1 MIKRTYLVFIII
13 ALTLNSCNYFSK
25 YPGYNKTKSG
35 IYYKLI
41 KFGESTEK
49 AKPGNYMT
57 VDISYQTIGD
67 SVFFEGRRKLQIT
80 EPTFVGAID
89 ECFLMLAED
98 EMASFIISANDFFTK
113 TLETTL
119 PAFIQKEDPMIV
131 DIDVIDIQTE
141 EEFFMEKEA
150 FLHWIEDFGDY
161 EKVILRQYIDQQKVD
176 IKATES
182 GLYHITLEEGNG
194 EKVFIGDTVTVH
206 YEGKFLNGKFFDS
219 TKRRNSPF
227 QFVYGRK
234 WQVIEGME
242 EAIGRMIEGERAL
255 FIIPSQIGFGETGSS
270 TGIIPPYTS
279 TLFEV
284 ELLEVIPG
292 SREKDLDL
300 NKYD

>member
-1 MIKRTYLVFIII
+1 MIKKTFFVII
-13 ALTLNSCNYFSK
+13 AIFMTLSSCNYFSK
-25 YPGYNKTKSG
+25 YKGYSKTKTG

-41 KFGESTEK
+41 QFGESSDK
-49 AKPGNYMT
+49 ANPGDYIT
-57 VDISYQTIGD
+57 VDITYKTILD
-67 SVFFEGRRKLQIT
+67 SVFFEGRRKLRIT
-80 EPTFVGAID
+80 EPAFPGAID

-98 EMASFIISANDFFTK
+98 EMASFIISANDFFSK
-113 TLETTL
+113 TIETTL
-119 PAFIQKEDPMIV
+119 PAFIQPEDPMKV

-141 EEFFMEKEA
+141 EEYIMEKEA

-161 EKVILRQYIDQQKVD
+161 ERVILRQYIDYEKVD
-176 IKATES
+176 IEPTES
-182 GLYHITLEEGNG
+182 GLYHIILTEGSG
-194 EKVFIGDTVTVH
+194 EKVFVGDTVTVH

-242 EAIGRMIEGERAL
+242 EAIGRMTEGEKAL

-284 ELLEVIPG
+284 ELIEVIPG
-292 SREKDLDL
+292 SREENLDL

>member
-1 MIKRTYLVFIII
+1 MIKKTSLVII
-13 ALTLNSCNYFSK
+13 AIFMTLSSCNYFSK
-25 YPGYNKTKSG
+25 YKGYSKTKTG

-41 KFGESTEK
+41 QFGESSDK
-49 AKPGNYMT
+49 AGPGDYIT
-57 VDISYQTIGD
+57 VDITYKTILD
-67 SVFFEGRRKLQIT
+67 SVFFEGRRKLRIT
-80 EPTFVGAID
+80 EPAFPGAID

-98 EMASFIISANDFFTK
+98 EKASFIISANDFFSK
-113 TLETTL
+113 TIETTL
-119 PAFIQKEDPMIV
+119 PAFIQPEDPMKV
-131 DIDVIDIQTE
+131 DIDIVDIQTE
-141 EEFFMEKEA
+141 EEYIMEKEA

-161 EKVILRQYIDQQKVD
+161 ERVILRQYIDHEKVD
-176 IKATES
+176 IEPTES
-182 GLYHITLEEGNG
+182 GLYHIILKKGTG
-194 EKVFIGDTVTVH
+194 EKVFVGDTVTVH

-242 EAIGRMIEGERAL
+242 EAIGRMTEGEKAL

-284 ELLEVIPG
+284 ELIEVIPG
-292 SREKDLDL
+292 SREENLDL

>member
-1 MIKRTYLVFIII
+1 MIKKTFLAFVLMALV
-13 ALTLNSCNYFSK
+13 LSSCDYFSK
-25 YPGYNKTKSG
+25 YPGYKKTKSG
-35 IYYKLI
+35 IYFKLI
-41 KFGESTEK
+41 KFGESLDK
-49 AKPGNYMT
+49 AKPGDYMT
-57 VDISYQTIGD
+57 VDIIYKTLED

-80 EPTFVGAID
+80 EPPFKGAID
-89 ECFLMLAED
+89 ECFLMLSED

-119 PAFIQKEDPMIV
+119 PAFIEEQDPMMV
-131 DIDVIDIQTE
+131 DIDVVDIQTE
-141 EEFFMEKEA
+141 EEYIMEKEA
-150 FLHWIEDFGDY
+150 FLNWIEDFGDY
-161 EKVILRQYIDQQKVD
+161 EKVILRQYIDFQKVE
-176 IKATES
+176 IEPTES
-182 GLYHITLEEGNG
+182 GLYHIVLQEGKG

-242 EAIGRMIEGERAL
+242 EAIGRMIEGEKAL
-255 FIIPSQIGFGETGSS
+255 FIMPSQLGFGETGSS

-292 SREKDLDL
+292 PRQKDMDL

>member
-1 MIKRTYLVFIII
+1 MIKRTFLAFALI
-13 ALTLNSCNYFSK
+13 ALIFNSCDYFSK
-25 YPGYNKTKSG
+25 YPGYKKTQSG
-35 IYYKLI
+35 IYFKLI
-41 KFGESTEK
+41 KFGESLDK
-49 AKPGNYMT
+49 AKPGDYMT
-57 VDISYQTIGD
+57 VDIVYKTLKD
-67 SVFFEGRRKLQIT
+67 SIFFEGRRKLQIT
-80 EPTFVGAID
+80 EPTFKGAID
-89 ECFLMLAED
+89 ECFLMLSED

-119 PAFIQKEDPMIV
+119 PDFIHEQDPMVV
-131 DIDVIDIQTE
+131 DIDVVDIQTE
-141 EEFFMEKEA
+141 EEYFMEKEA
-150 FLHWIEDFGDY
+150 FLNWIEDFGDY
-161 EKVILRQYIDQQKVD
+161 EKVILRQYIDLQKVE
-176 IKATES
+176 IEPTES
-182 GLYHITLEEGNG
+182 GLYHIVLQEGKG

-242 EAIGRMIEGERAL
+242 EAIGRMIEGEKAL
-255 FIIPSQIGFGETGSS
+255 FIMPSQIGFGETGSS

-284 ELLEVIPG
+284 ELVEVIPG
-292 SREKDLDL
+292 PREKDMDL

>member
-1 MIKRTYLVFIII
+1 MIKIEIKPRNSGKTNYIIEQCN
-13 ALTLNSCNYFSK
+13 LN
-25 YPGYNKTKSG
+25 
-35 IYYKLI
+35 
-41 KFGESTEK
+41 E
-49 AKPGNYMT
+49 
-57 VDISYQTIGD
+57 D
-67 SVFFEGRRKLQIT
+67 SVCYVFNYSALKVLTHKIKNVYHYKDTTVGIT
-80 EPTFVGAID
+80 RYKNIYFD

-141 EEFFMEKEA
+141 EEYFMEKEA
-150 FLHWIEDFGDY
+150 FLYWIEDFGDY

-176 IKATES
+176 IEATES

-242 EAIGRMIEGERAL
+242 EAIGRMIEGEKAL

-284 ELLEVIPG
+284 ELIEVIPG